1 MKKVHINEEI
11 KNNIDMDE
19 IEDKD
24 LIEGKINGEQATN
37 LNYEINNIKN
47 EKLELNI
54 KENIEPIKKDASALS
69 EKKAN

>member
-24 LIEGKINGEQATN
+24 LIEGKINGE
-37 LNYEINNIKN
+37 
-47 EKLELNI
+47 
-54 KENIEPIKKDASALS
+54 
-69 EKKAN
+69 